1 MKKIKRLFLIP
12 ISAIII
18 MSFSQCSSAQ
28 FDKKAP
34 VTITDAF
41 YKNWVGGIPGV
52 KGVLITIKAKVH
64 ETDIIFDSIYFN
76 NKMLILKR
84 NLEISLLIFL
94 IKFHL
99 NFKIMKL
106 LSVILSSQK
115 KDTISFLILK
125 KRTQVITNK
134 FFWHRVWF
142 ILKTNIKNCAYES
155 FKITYWFNSN
165 YYHI

>member
-52 KGVLITIKAKVH
+52 KGVLITIKAKVP

-76 NKMLILKR
+76 NKMVKLKSQLQNDELILTGNFTVSSKTDHIIMHADPKEEFG
-84 NLEISLLIFL
+84 NKPPNISNKIPFELQDNEAVISYF
-94 IKFHL
+94 IK
-99 NFKIMKL
+99 
-106 LSVILSSQK
+106 S
-115 KDTISFLILK
+115 K
-125 KRTQVITNK
+125 KRYYK
-134 FFWHRVWF
+134 
-142 ILKTNIKNCAYES
+142 LSNIKKENTS
-155 FKITYWFNSN
+155 
-165 YYHI
+165 YYK